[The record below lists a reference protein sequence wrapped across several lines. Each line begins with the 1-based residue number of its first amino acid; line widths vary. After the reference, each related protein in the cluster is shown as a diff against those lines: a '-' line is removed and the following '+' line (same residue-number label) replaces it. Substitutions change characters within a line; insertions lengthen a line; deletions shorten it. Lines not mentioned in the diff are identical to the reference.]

1 MTNLGK
7 PDSDGTDQVPLK
19 GDEAIDTK
27 AGSVAIL
34 GRPNVGKSTLLNHIA
49 GEKVAIVSPK
59 PQTTRNRIVAVCE
72 RGQAQIVFVDAPG
85 VHQPKERFNEFMV
98 NEAREAARDA
108 DVVMVMVDASKPPTR
123 EDSLCADIA
132 SHTARPTVLVLNK
145 VDRLAPPVVGEVVAE
160 FRALGEFDH
169 GLPISATLGMNTNLL
184 LDKLVELLPAGPWLY
199 PKGTLTDTPIKF
211 HIAELIREQILA
223 QTHEEIPYSVA
234 VLVDEME
241 ERSNGITY
249 IKAIISVERPSQKGI
264 IIGEK
269 GKMLKDLGQLARAE
283 IEALLEKRVY
293 LDLWVK
299 VVKNWRKKDH
309 LLRRLGYPIKSGK
322 QGSQKPI

>member
-1 MTNLGK
+1 M
-7 PDSDGTDQVPLK
+7 
-19 GDEAIDTK
+19 
-27 AGSVAIL
+27 
-34 GRPNVGKSTLLNHIA
+34 GKSTLLNHVA

-59 PQTTRNRIVAVCE
+59 PQTTRNRIVAICE
-72 RGQAQIVFVDAPG
+72 RGPAQIVFVDAPG

-98 NEAREAARDA
+98 NEAKEAARDA

-132 SHTARPTVLVLNK
+132 SQITPPALLVLNK
-145 VDRLAPPVVGEVVAE
+145 VDLLAPPLVGEVIDE
-160 FRALGEFDH
+160 FRSLGEFDH
-169 GLPISATLGMNTNLL
+169 GLAISATLGINVDLL
-184 LDKLVELLPAGPWLY
+184 LDRLVELLPADPWLY
-199 PKGTLTDTPIKF
+199 PEGTLTDTPIKF
-211 HIAELIREQILA
+211 HIAELIREQILS

-241 ERSNGITY
+241 ERSNGIAY
-249 IKAIISVERPSQKGI
+249 IRAVISVERPSQKGI
-264 IIGEK
+264 IIGER
-269 GKMLKDLGQLARAE
+269 GKMLKDIGRFARAE

-309 LLRRLGYPIKSGK
+309 LLRRLGYAIKSK
-322 QGSQKPI
+322 KPST